1 MDRTF
6 PQGGVLQAMNEE
18 PVTFVMVDSDG
29 LIRAVNKA
37 FRDFFGWS
45 GSSVIG
51 STLDIVLPEAFRMSH
66 HLAFSTFDSPENSK
80 VVGHPL
86 KLIAKA
92 LVRLSILGPWYYAWY
107 CAWCAGKFKNARSA
121 EAQRNGASSAWASAC
136 VAAVVFMVADTIIW
150 AA

>member
-1 MDRTF
+1 MDHTF
-6 PQGGVLQAMNEE
+6 PKGGILQAMHEE
-18 PVTFVMVDSDG
+18 PVPFVMVDSDG

-51 STLDIVLPEAFRMSH
+51 STLDIVLPEVFRMSH

-86 KLIAKA
+86 KLKA
-92 LVRLSILGPWYYAWY
+92 LCSDGREVLSEHFIVAEKGDLG
-107 CAWCAGKFKNARSA
+107 WCF
-121 EAQRNGASSAWASAC
+121 GA
-136 VAAVVFMVADTIIW
+136 FLRPMQD
-150 AA
+150 